1 MRLSEADVERF
12 NSEGYLLVR
21 GALEES
27 DLDPVIAEYAS
38 YIDRRAG
45 ELLAA
50 GKISQLYANEP
61 FDRRLA
67 CICSENNE
75 IYGELDIMHLRGRAS
90 FEFLG
95 NDNLLDL
102 IEGLVGPEITCSP
115 IQHVRPKLPSGLT
128 PSGSDAHVVPWHQ
141 DAGVT
146 WEEADPYFILTVWL
160 PLVPSTQEN
169 GCLEI
174 IPRTHG
180 RGLWQHHSKPGV
192 GTTIVDE
199 AMPEETVEVL
209 PMERGDVLLM
219 HKEIP
224 HRSKGNFSQGIRW
237 SMDLRY
243 QQTGTP
249 TGRPFQPDFPVRS
262 AANPDSVLRDYD
274 EWCRRWEDALAAP
287 PTRSAHR
294 WAAATP

>member
-1 MRLSEADVERF
+1 MRLNDGDIARF
-12 NSEGYLLVR
+12 NEEGYLLVR
-21 GALEES
+21 GALEER
-27 DLDPVIAEYAS
+27 DLDPVIEEYEA
-38 YIDRRAG
+38 YIDHRA
-45 ELLAA
+45 EQLLAE
-50 GKISQLYANEP
+50 GKISQTYADEP

-67 CICSENNE
+67 SICSENSE
-75 IYGELDIMHLRGRAS
+75 IYPELDIMQLRGRAC

-115 IQHVRPKLPSGLT
+115 IQHVRPKLPVGLT
-128 PSGSDAHVVPWHQ
+128 PSGSDAHEVPWHQ

-160 PLVPSTQEN
+160 PLVPATVEK

-180 RGLWQHHSKPGV
+180 RGLWQHHSKRGV

-199 AMPEETVEVL
+199 AMPQEEGVIL
-209 PMERGDVLLM
+209 PMDKGDVLLM

-224 HRSKGNFSQGIRW
+224 HRSRANFSDAIRW

-262 AANPDSVLRDYD
+262 AADPDSVLRDYS
-274 EWCRRWEDALAAP
+274 EWCRRWETALASP
-287 PTRSAHR
+287 PSRGAHR
-294 WAAATP
+294 WATAE

>member
-1 MRLSEADVERF
+1 MRLNDRDIAQF
-12 NSEGYLLVR
+12 NEEGYLLVR
-21 GALEES
+21 GALGDR
-27 DLDPVIAEYAS
+27 DLDPVIAEYEA
-38 YIDRRAG
+38 YIDHRA
-45 ELLAA
+45 EQLLAES
-50 GKISQLYANEP
+50 KISHTYADQP

-67 CICSENNE
+67 SICSENSE
-75 IYGELDIMHLRGRAS
+75 IYPELDIMQLRGRAC

-102 IEGLVGPEITCSP
+102 IEGLIGPEITCSP
-115 IQHVRPKLPSGLT
+115 IQHVRPKLPVGLT
-128 PSGSDAHVVPWHQ
+128 PGGSDAHEVPWHQ

-160 PLVPSTQEN
+160 PLVSATVEK

-180 RGLWQHHSKPGV
+180 RGLWQHQSKRGV

-199 AMPEETVEVL
+199 AMPEEEGIIL
-209 PMERGDVLLM
+209 PMEKGDVLLM

-224 HRSKGNFSQGIRW
+224 HRSKANFSNSIRW

-243 QQTGTP
+243 QKTGTP

-262 AANPDSVLRDYD
+262 AEDPDSVLRDYD
-274 EWCRRWEDALAAP
+274 EWCRRWEAALSAP
-287 PTRSAHR
+287 PSRGVHR
-294 WAAATP
+294 WAVVE